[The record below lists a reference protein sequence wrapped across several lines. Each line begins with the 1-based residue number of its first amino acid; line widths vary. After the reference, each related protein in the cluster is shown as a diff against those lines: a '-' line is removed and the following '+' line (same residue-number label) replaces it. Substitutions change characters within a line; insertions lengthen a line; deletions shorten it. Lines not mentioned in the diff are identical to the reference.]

1 MNLLNA
7 MSRIELIWVA
17 IIINIMSN
25 ISTLGTLS
33 PVQALFVC
41 LFIVNIDV
49 DGSYKRMFCVSIF
62 HVPGRDLLSAH
73 EVGTWH

>member
-41 LFIVNIDV
+41 L
-49 DGSYKRMFCVSIF
+49 
-62 HVPGRDLLSAH
+62 L
-73 EVGTWH
+73 